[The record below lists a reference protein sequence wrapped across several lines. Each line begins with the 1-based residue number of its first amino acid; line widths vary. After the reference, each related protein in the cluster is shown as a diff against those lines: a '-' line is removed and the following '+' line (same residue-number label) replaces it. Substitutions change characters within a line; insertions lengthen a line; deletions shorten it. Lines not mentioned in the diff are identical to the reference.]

1 MRSKRLGQVGIG
13 IAVWLA
19 FVLALSLT
27 TLIPTYP
34 YGVLIATA
42 FSLLSTRVSDRILDA
57 VLGKDKEIPDL
68 VLQPLVLTPE
78 TPFNRSQFL
87 NMAWASG
94 TVRSENGKVENDI
107 IQNQLNARFGIIRFR
122 NTGDDAIGCRV
133 EVKYLAPIA
142 HSDQKIWIDGGYLSW
157 LSISKRMHLTEMKQ
171 LNVFKISE
179 LLANPTEDIH
189 REEEK
194 DLQVCYTLQEGN
206 IVILCSETGHPIA
219 TYDQGKPANVELELT
234 ITAQRYPVTKKTLSI
249 TVDGTSIIFQ
259 EDN

>member
-1 MRSKRLGQVGIG
+1 VG

-27 TLIPTYP
+27 TLIRAYP
-34 YGVLIATA
+34 YGVLIATG
-42 FSLLSTRVSDRILDA
+42 FSLLSTRVSDRILDV
-57 VLGKDKEIPDL
+57 VLGKEKEIPDL
-68 VLQPLVLTPE
+68 VFQPLELTPE
-78 TPFNRSQFL
+78 TAFNRSQFL

-107 IQNQLNARFGIIRFR
+107 IQNQLNGRFGIIRFR

-142 HSDQKIWIDGGYLSW
+142 HSDQKIWIDGGYLNW
-157 LSISKRMHLTEMKQ
+157 LSISKRMRLTEMKQ

-179 LLANPTEDIH
+179 FLANPIEDIH
-189 REEEK
+189 REEER
-194 DLQVCYTLQEGN
+194 DLQVCYTLQDGN

-219 TYDQGKPANVELELT
+219 TYEKGKPAHVELDFT
-234 ITAQRYPVTKKTLSI
+234 ITAQKYPVTKKSFSVTA
-249 TVDGTSIIFQ
+249 DGTSIIFQ
-259 EDN
+259 KSH